1 MSLYLSQFLHAWAY
15 ASILYLLAVGL
26 SLTFGV
32 GRVLNLAHGGF
43 YMFGGYLGYSVI
55 QRFDN
60 FWLALLIAPL
70 GAMAVALVAERL
82 IMRRFYGHG
91 MELHQI
97 LLTFGLAF
105 VISDAIRE
113 YWGARI
119 LTVGA
124 PELLRGTVDFGLF
137 IFPRYRLFVIGVGIV
152 IAFALWG
159 LIRYSDAGVKI
170 RAAAADGQIAETLGV
185 HTTRVLAL
193 TFVAGVGLAAFGGVI
208 ASPMLALAQGVD
220 FQMLIMA
227 LIVVVIA
234 GLGKLETVY
243 WAALIVAL
251 VDIFGRLFVPRA
263 AIFLVFSLMAL
274 VLAFRPTGLF
284 TSRSA

>member
-1 MSLYLSQFLHAWAY
+1 MTLYLSQFLHAWAY
-15 ASILYLLAVGL
+15 ASILYLLALGL

-43 YMFGGYLGYSVI
+43 YMLGGYLGYTVLR
-55 QRFDN
+55 QLDN
-60 FWLALLIAPL
+60 FWLAVLLAPV
-70 GAMAVALVAERL
+70 GAMLVAVVAERL
-82 IMRRFYGHG
+82 VMRRFYGHG

-105 VISDAIRE
+105 VISDGIRHF
-113 YWGARI
+113 WGARI
-119 LTVGA
+119 LTVAA
-124 PELLRGTVDFGLF
+124 PALLGGTVDLGLF
-137 IFPRYRLFVIGVGIV
+137 IFPRYRLFVIVVGIV
-152 IAFALWG
+152 VAVGLWAL
-159 LIRYSDAGVKI
+159 IKYSAAGVKI
-170 RAAAADGQIAETLGV
+170 RAAAADGEIAQTLGV
-185 HTTRVLAL
+185 HTTRVLAT

-208 ASPMLALAQGVD
+208 ASPMMALAQGVD

-243 WAALIVAL
+243 FAALLVAV

-263 AIFLVFSLMAL
+263 AIFLVFALMAL

-284 TSRSA
+284 TPRST

>member
-1 MSLYLSQFLHAWAY
+1 VSLYLSQFLHAWAY

-43 YMFGGYLGYSVI
+43 YMLGGYLGYSVLR
-55 QRFDN
+55 QLDN
-60 FWLALLIAPL
+60 FWLALVLAPL
-70 GAMAVALVAERL
+70 GAMLVALVVERL

-91 MELHQI
+91 MELNQI

-105 VISDAIRE
+105 VISDGIRE

-124 PELLRGTVDFGLF
+124 PDLLRGTVDLGLF
-137 IFPRYRLFVIGVGIV
+137 TFPRYRLFVIGVGIA
-152 IAFALWG
+152 IAFALWA
-159 LIRYSDAGVKI
+159 LIKYSDAGVKI
-170 RAAAADGQIAETLGV
+170 RAAAADGEIAETLGV

-208 ASPMLALAQGVD
+208 ASPMMALAQGVD

-251 VDIFGRLFVPRA
+251 VDIYGRLFVPRA

-284 TSRSA
+284 TPRSA

>member
-43 YMFGGYLGYSVI
+43 YMLGGYLGYSALR
-55 QRFDN
+55 QFDN
-60 FWLALLIAPL
+60 FWLAVLLAPL
-70 GAMAVALVAERL
+70 GAMLVALVVERL
-82 IMRRFYGHG
+82 VMRRFYGHG

-124 PELLRGTVDFGLF
+124 PDLLRGTADLGLF
-137 IFPRYRLFVIGVGIV
+137 TFPTYRLFVIGVGIV
-152 IAFALWG
+152 IAFGLWAL
-159 LIRYSDAGVKI
+159 IKYSDAGVKI
-170 RAAAADGQIAETLGV
+170 RAAAADGEIAETLGV

-193 TFVAGVGLAAFGGVI
+193 TFVAGVGLAAFGGII
-208 ASPMLALAQGVD
+208 AAPMMALAQGVD

-243 WAALIVAL
+243 WAALVVAL

>member
-1 MSLYLSQFLHAWAY
+1 VSLYLSQFLHAWAY
-15 ASILYLLAVGL
+15 ASILYLLALGL

-43 YMFGGYLGYSVI
+43 YMLGGYLGYSVL
-55 QRFDN
+55 RSFDN
-60 FWLALLIAPL
+60 FWLAVLLAPI
-70 GAMAVALVAERL
+70 GAMVVALVAERL
-82 IMRRFYGHG
+82 VMRRFYGHG

-124 PELLRGTVDFGLF
+124 PDFLRGTVDLGLF
-137 IFPRYRLFVIGVGIV
+137 TFPRYRLFVIGVGILV
-152 IAFALWG
+152 AVGLWAL
-159 LIRYSDAGVKI
+159 IKYSDAGVKI
-170 RAAAADGQIAETLGV
+170 RAAAADGEIAETLGV
-185 HTTRVLAL
+185 HTTRVLAM

-208 ASPMLALAQGVD
+208 ASPMMALAQGVD

-234 GLGKLETVY
+234 GLGKLGTVY
-243 WAALIVAL
+243 WAALLVAL
-251 VDIFGRLFVPRA
+251 VDIYGRLFVPRA

-284 TSRSA
+284 TPRSA

>member
-1 MSLYLSQFLHAWAY
+1 VSLYLSQFLHAWAY

-43 YMFGGYLGYSVI
+43 YMLGGYLGYSVLR
-55 QRFDN
+55 QLDN
-60 FWLALLIAPL
+60 FWLALVLAPL
-70 GAMAVALVAERL
+70 GAMLVALVVERL

-105 VISDAIRE
+105 VISDGIRE

-124 PELLRGTVDFGLF
+124 PDLLRGTVDLGLF
-137 IFPRYRLFVIGVGIV
+137 TFPRYRLFVIGVGIA
-152 IAFALWG
+152 IAFALWA
-159 LIRYSDAGVKI
+159 LIKYSDAGVKI
-170 RAAAADGQIAETLGV
+170 RAAAADGEIAETLGV

-208 ASPMLALAQGVD
+208 ASPMMALAQGVD

-251 VDIFGRLFVPRA
+251 VDIYGRLFVPRA

-284 TSRSA
+284 TPRSA

>member
-1 MSLYLSQFLHAWAY
+1 VSLYLSQFLHAWAY

-43 YMFGGYLGYSVI
+43 YMLGGYLGYSVLR
-55 QRFDN
+55 QLDN
-60 FWLALLIAPL
+60 FWLALLLAPL
-70 GAMAVALVAERL
+70 GAMLVALVVERL

-105 VISDAIRE
+105 VISDGIRE

-124 PELLRGTVDFGLF
+124 PDLLRGTVDLGLF
-137 IFPRYRLFVIGVGIV
+137 TFPRYRLFVIGVGIA
-152 IAFALWG
+152 IAFALWA
-159 LIRYSDAGVKI
+159 LIKYSDAGVKI
-170 RAAAADGQIAETLGV
+170 RAAAADGEIAETLGV

-208 ASPMLALAQGVD
+208 ASPMMALAQGVD

-251 VDIFGRLFVPRA
+251 VDIYGRLFVPRA

-284 TSRSA
+284 TPRSA

>member
-43 YMFGGYLGYSVI
+43 YMLGGYLGYTVL
-55 QRFDN
+55 QRLDN
-60 FWLALLIAPL
+60 FWLALLLAPL
-70 GAMAVALVAERL
+70 GAMAVALVVERL

-119 LTVGA
+119 LTVSA

-137 IFPRYRLFVIGVGIV
+137 IFPRYRLFVILVGVL
-152 IAFALWG
+152 IAVGLWA
-159 LIRYSDAGVKI
+159 LIRFSDAGVKI

-185 HTTRVLAL
+185 RTTRVLAL

-208 ASPMLALAQGVD
+208 ASPMMALAQGVD

-263 AIFLVFSLMAL
+263 AIFLVFTLMAL

-284 TSRSA
+284 TPRSA

>member
-1 MSLYLSQFLHAWAY
+1 VTLYLSQFLHAWAY
-15 ASILYLLAVGL
+15 ASILYLLALGL

-43 YMFGGYLGYSVI
+43 YMLGGYLGYTVL
-55 QRFDN
+55 RELDN
-60 FWLALLIAPL
+60 FWLAVLLAPI
-70 GAMAVALVAERL
+70 GAMIVALVVERL

-91 MELHQI
+91 MELNQI
-97 LLTFGLAF
+97 LLTFGAAF

-113 YWGARI
+113 VWGARI

-124 PELLRGTVDFGLF
+124 PELLRGTADLGLF
-137 IFPRYRLFVIGVGIV
+137 TFPRYRLFVIVVGVVVAVG
-152 IAFALWG
+152 LWA
-159 LIRYSDAGVKI
+159 LIRFTDTGVKI
-170 RAAAADGQIAETLGV
+170 RAAAADGEIAETLGV
-185 HTTRVLAL
+185 HTTRVLAM

-208 ASPMLALAQGVD
+208 ASPMMALAQGVD

-243 WAALIVAL
+243 FAALLVAL
-251 VDIFGRLFVPRA
+251 VDIYGRLFVPRA

-274 VLAFRPTGLF
+274 VLVFRPSGLF
-284 TSRSA
+284 TPRSA